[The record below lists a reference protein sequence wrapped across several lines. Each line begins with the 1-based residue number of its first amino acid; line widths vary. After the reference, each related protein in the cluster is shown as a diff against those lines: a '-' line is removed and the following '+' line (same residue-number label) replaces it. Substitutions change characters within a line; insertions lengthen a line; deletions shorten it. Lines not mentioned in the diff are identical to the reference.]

1 MADHRSD
8 GLAREVF
15 RLHESENP
23 PAIRRGARGYTR
35 KHMSVMTSAK
45 VNRSN
50 DRRPLPHDPIPE
62 KDQSWKKTHG
72 ESWRKTHGFV
82 LGSQCA
88 LSRTSSASL
97 CAMVEKKAET
107 AREALPALVAQ
118 LSKQANVPDHALTKQ
133 YGQLRVLSG
142 KVSYSDETMKAVA
155 AEVKRLIE
163 ANRTQQIQDQMIKAA
178 PSPTKMMQT
187 ITRTAPRF
195 HQDSPV
201 QHVSMMSGPLRRWTS
216 AASFSP
222 NAVGSNS
229 WAKILAGLAS
239 QKKCLFVHMSSA
251 EDDEKH

>member
-1 MADHRSD
+1 M
-8 GLAREVF
+8 
-15 RLHESENP
+15 
-23 PAIRRGARGYTR
+23 
-35 KHMSVMTSAK
+35 
-45 VNRSN
+45 
-50 DRRPLPHDPIPE
+50 
-62 KDQSWKKTHG
+62 
-72 ESWRKTHGFV
+72 

-97 CAMVEKKAET
+97 CAMVQKKAET

-239 QKKCLFVHMSSA
+239 QKRCLFVHMSSA